1 MIAIIR
7 RKCCICK
14 YFQYSIVHYLDD
26 WLHKR
31 SLLKCLLLNCQAW
44 YDGIHTKVCIITKE
58 TIKIQDWFAVK
69 SIFIPESG
77 IGLGISLIRKDCR
90 GMSQIFIQDVYTGS
104 PADKDGRLR
113 WGFRPSSANN
123 YNHKNSIKHNRYYE
137 DSQSFIIIFL

>member
-1 MIAIIR
+1 MFVI
-7 RKCCICK
+7 
-14 YFQYSIVHYLDD
+14 
-26 WLHKR
+26 
-31 SLLKCLLLNCQAW
+31 CQAL
-44 YDGIHTKVCIITKE
+44 YYSTHTKVCIITKE

-113 WGFRPSSANN
+113 WGLRPSSANN